1 VLFCLQLRALLWH
14 LTARLTLWQ
23 DCAFEEALK
32 FRWYTTEL
40 QFDKVNDYPRYVLVG
55 CPEVIY
61 TEHISAIGRF
71 MALQVCSEYF
81 LLGIDSKLTFDCR
94 THRSSQL

>member
-1 VLFCLQLRALLWH
+1 
-14 LTARLTLWQ
+14 
-23 DCAFEEALK
+23 
-32 FRWYTTEL
+32 L

-71 MALQVCSEYF
+71 MALQDTSFVTIVMRVLAYTSVRMHYGHPD
-81 LLGIDSKLTFDCR
+81 LFDGA
-94 THRSSQL
+94 SLPI